1 MHRKGQSEECS
12 SLAQDKAQNYFQEYK
27 KYPTC
32 KKIKFI
38 MFGIYLQI
46 TSHVKKQE
54 NMIQDEEKS
63 DSIKTDL
70 ELVQVLDLSRKD
82 IKTVLMTFR
91 MFKQLIREKEDM
103 RKTQIKLLEMKTTVT
118 QTEKHPGQD

>member
-1 MHRKGQSEECS
+1 
-12 SLAQDKAQNYFQEYK
+12 
-27 KYPTC
+27 
-32 KKIKFI
+32 

-63 DSIKTDL
+63 DSIKRDL

-82 IKTVLMTFR
+82 IETVLMTFC
-91 MFKQLIREKEDM
+91 MFKQLIREMEDM
-103 RKTQIKLLEMKTTVT
+103 RKT
-118 QTEKHPGQD
+118 

>member
-1 MHRKGQSEECS
+1 
-12 SLAQDKAQNYFQEYK
+12 
-27 KYPTC
+27 
-32 KKIKFI
+32 

-103 RKTQIKLLEMKTTVT
+103 RKT
-118 QTEKHPGQD
+118 

>member
-1 MHRKGQSEECS
+1 
-12 SLAQDKAQNYFQEYK
+12 
-27 KYPTC
+27 
-32 KKIKFI
+32 

-82 IKTVLMTFR
+82 IKTVLMTVC
-91 MFKQLIREKEDM
+91 MFKQLIREMED
-103 RKTQIKLLEMKTTVT
+103 IKINQWNV
-118 QTEKHPGQD
+118 